1 MTILLNLQTTNHR
14 KSGESKYDRKPCEL
28 DVAVTKRIRYGVK
41 EVEVSKNS
49 VMKNDTL
56 LKCRHDLASCY
67 VYVISVSFQSF
78 AQGNC
83 FLIMLIKS
91 V

>member
-1 MTILLNLQTTNHR
+1 MTILLNLIKSNHR
-14 KSGESKYDRKPCEL
+14 KCGESKYDRKPSEL
-28 DVAVTKRIRYGVK
+28 DVMTRRIRHRVKGVK
-41 EVEVSKNS
+41 VSKKS

-56 LKCRHDLASCY
+56 HKCRHDLASCY

-78 AQGNC
+78 VQENY